1 MKLKSYKILS
11 EGKGYRITRL
21 QERKDYKS
29 LSKREMAI
37 FFLGIGTLN
46 LRTRTLE
53 NLDLELKPRF
63 LNLSSV
69 FGVYPFI
76 DEMNHGKS
84 SKVT

>member
-1 MKLKSYKILS
+1 M
-11 EGKGYRITRL
+11 G
-21 QERKDYKS
+21 ER
-29 LSKREMAI
+29 AI
-37 FFLGIGTLN
+37 FFLGIETLN

>member
-1 MKLKSYKILS
+1 M
-11 EGKGYRITRL
+11 G
-21 QERKDYKS
+21 ER
-29 LSKREMAI
+29 AI

-53 NLDLELKPRF
+53 NLDLELEPQEPRF

-69 FGVYPFI
+69 FGVYPFT

-84 SKVT
+84 QK